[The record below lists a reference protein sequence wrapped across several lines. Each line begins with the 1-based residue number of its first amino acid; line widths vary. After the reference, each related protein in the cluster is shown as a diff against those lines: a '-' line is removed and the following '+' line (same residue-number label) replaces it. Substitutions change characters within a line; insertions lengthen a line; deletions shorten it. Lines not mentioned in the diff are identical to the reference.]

1 MRYHV
6 VIPESVYLELQEI
19 SIYYESKQK
28 GLGLK
33 FIISWETA
41 MQHLGEAPL
50 LYQKK
55 QKSLRTIRLTRFPYI
70 LVFEIIK
77 QKIYIYRLIHAQRQT
92 KKIFRS

>member
-1 MRYHV
+1 MKYHV
-6 VIPESVYLELQEI
+6 VIPESVYLELQEVT
-19 SIYYESKQK
+19 IYYESKQK
-28 GLGLK
+28 DLGLK
-33 FIISWETA
+33 FITSWEIA
-41 MQHLGEAPL
+41 MQHIGQAPL

-77 QKIYIYRLIHAQRQT
+77 QKIYIYRMIHAQRQP

>member
-1 MRYHV
+1 
-6 VIPESVYLELQEI
+6 
-19 SIYYESKQK
+19 
-28 GLGLK
+28 
-33 FIISWETA
+33 